1 MISVMHAASLL
12 HLPINS
18 ITVSRTRKMLREVCN
33 IPSDAIAFVD
43 GCRVSDTHV
52 LRSGDSIEFLREWGV
67 KGLGRL
73 LDRSQL
79 CLELGLSE
87 KDYDHLVTLG
97 LPVLE
102 LGDRQLHSEI
112 AVDHFFQ
119 RLATSESK
127 PDVVDSTYV
136 AARLHCTTTWIADQ
150 ARNREIP
157 QSCIVVGTG
166 HGKPWKF
173 HRLLIDKWISQ
184 R

>member
-1 MISVMHAASLL
+1 MIRVVHGANEE
-12 HLPINS
+12 HLPVERIS
-18 ITVSRTRKMLREVCN
+18 IGKTRKLLREVCN
-33 IPSDAIAFVD
+33 VPTYAIALVD
-43 GCRVSDTHV
+43 GRHV
-52 LRSGDSIEFLREWGV
+52 PDEYTLRSGDSVEFLQESGK

-73 LDRSQL
+73 LDRHQL
-79 CLELGLSE
+79 CLELGISE
-87 KDYDHLVTLG
+87 KDYDHLVTMG
-97 LPVLE
+97 LPVME

-150 ARNREIP
+150 ARNGEIP